1 MLRRLVLA
9 ACAIAAAALIIIIVR
24 FAAGKLSAA
33 RGPETG
39 AESIAE
45 LNVTTERAMT
55 ENTAA
60 GATAAAASAPENT
73 GPSELETGRD
83 YLRSLERRTPME
95 MEVLID
101 EARALFK
108 EQQDL
113 LAYSKKRESYRESLR
128 GDALWSSFDDYVF
141 LGDSRVVGF
150 TVYNLLPEDGV
161 LAQTGDT
168 INAITDQLDQ
178 IRSMDPKY
186 IFISYGINDI
196 GIGFWPTAE
205 EYAEAFGE
213 KLDELHAALP
223 DAEIYVNSI
232 LPATEEAAAATP
244 VWAGLPEYSEAVSR
258 MCEKKDIC
266 FIDNTSLVAE
276 HEDLY
281 AGDGVHL
288 QPDFYHYWGENQ
300 LLGVF
305 DHKNGRRTFSPL
317 NGEKEK

>member
-60 GATAAAASAPENT
+60 GATVAENT

-113 LAYSKKRESYRESLR
+113 LAYSKKRETYRETLR

-150 TVYNLLPEDGV
+150 TVYNLLPEDRV

-168 INAITDQLDQ
+168 INAISDQLDQ
-178 IRSMDPKY
+178 VRSLKPKY

-205 EYAEAFGE
+205 EYADALAE

-232 LPATEEAAAATP
+232 LPATDEAAAATP
-244 VWAGLPEYSEAVSR
+244 VWAGLPEYSEAVRR
-258 MCEKKDIC
+258 MCEKKGIC
-266 FIDNTSLVAE
+266 FIDNDSLVQE

-305 DHKNGRRTFSPL
+305 DHKNGRRTFSFP
-317 NGEKEK
+317 EQDR